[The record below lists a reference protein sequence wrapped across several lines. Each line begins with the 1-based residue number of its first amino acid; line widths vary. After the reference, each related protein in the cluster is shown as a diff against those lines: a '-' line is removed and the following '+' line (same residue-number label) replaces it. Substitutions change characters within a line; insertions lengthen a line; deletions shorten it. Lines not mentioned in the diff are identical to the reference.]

1 MNRRQFT
8 KVLVSAACLP
18 MLRPCQAAPEAEY
31 KRANT
36 DWLAECR
43 YGIGVHWT
51 AQTVPRKGPPL
62 PFQKAVD
69 EFPLRAF
76 VDAVAHAG
84 ADYVLFT
91 TTHALQMLPAPHP
104 VIDRILPGRTCQRD
118 LIGEMA
124 DSLAAK
130 GIQLLLYYNHSC
142 NHKQD
147 SAWEKAVGYHDP
159 QKDRLAENLME
170 IVGWMG
176 ERYKQ
181 KVKTWWFDSSYSLDA
196 RGPEKSVTTEMAG
209 FQFPWEKFTVAAKR
223 GNVDRLVTY
232 NAGVD
237 KTFLYTAH
245 QDYWAGETNDLN
257 HPAKKRYLDN
267 GLQWFGWTC
276 LDAREWVHTTRD
288 TEIPKSHYTDEQ
300 LLAYVRTCNA
310 CQAPM
315 TFNVGVYQDGTLEP
329 AAVEQLARLGR
340 TLKNIG

>member
-8 KVLVSAACLP
+8 RVLASAACLP
-18 MLRPCQAAPEAEY
+18 MWRPCHAASEAEY

-36 DWLAECR
+36 DWLARCR

-62 PFQKAVD
+62 PFRKAVD
-69 EFPLRAF
+69 EFPLKAF

-84 ADYVLFT
+84 ADYVVFT
-91 TTHALQMLPAPHP
+91 ATHALQMLPAPHP

-124 DSLAAK
+124 ASLAAR

-142 NHKQD
+142 NHQQD
-147 SAWEKAVGYHDP
+147 SVWEKAVGYHGP
-159 QKDRLAENLME
+159 RKDRLADNLME

-176 ERYKQ
+176 DRYKQ
-181 KVKTWWFDSSYSLDA
+181 KVKAWWFDSSYSLDA
-196 RGPEKSVTTEMAG
+196 RGPEKSVTTDMTG
-209 FQFPWEKFTVAAKR
+209 FQFPWEKFTAAAKQ
-223 GNVDRLVTY
+223 GHADRLVTY

-237 KTFLYTAH
+237 KTFLYTTH

-257 HPAKKRYLDN
+257 HPAKKRFLDN

-276 LDAREWVHTTRD
+276 MDAREWVHATRD
-288 TEIPKSHYTDEQ
+288 SEIPKSHYADEQ
-300 LLAYVRTCNA
+300 LLAFVRTCNA
-310 CQAPM
+310 HEAPM
-315 TFNVGVYQDGTLEP
+315 TFNVGVYQDATLEP
-329 AAVEQLARLGR
+329 AAVEQLARLGKALK
-340 TLKNIG
+340 TLG